1 MARNKFDEQLE
12 TLNEQLTEMGR
23 LVNERLHDSVQ
34 AFLNRDMDTADFIR
48 KNDDDVNELEESIE
62 EIAMRLILRQQPVA
76 KDLRLISSALK
87 MITDL
92 ERIGDQAA
100 NIAEITL
107 NLSEKCEQKPLPELV
122 QMSSVASEMVNESIK
137 SFTQYDLSYVDKIK
151 KSDDIVDQ
159 CFYDVKKKLIH
170 EIKEDKAG
178 PEITLDY
185 LLIAKYLERIG
196 DHAEN
201 IAEAVIYTITGELF
215 REENK

>member
-23 LVNERLHDSVQ
+23 LVNERLHDSIQ

-122 QMSSVASEMVNESIK
+122 QMASVASEMVNESIK

-159 CFYDVKKKLIH
+159 CFYDVKKKLIQ

>member
-159 CFYDVKKKLIH
+159 CFYDVKKKLIQ